1 VTAAPRPKIDDH
13 ERRLYLVENK
23 VETLSDQIEGVHE
36 DVRGTIRRLDTLTA
50 LLLDKSKPGLLRGTW
65 DAAGPWVSKSVAA
78 LLIAV
83 AVGVSAKCGYDLPVP
98 AAPTVQHPN

>member
-1 VTAAPRPKIDDH
+1 VIQPRPKIDDH
-13 ERRLYLVENK
+13 ERRLYLVENQ
-23 VETLSDQIEGVHE
+23 VSGLSERIEGVHE

-50 LLLDKSKPGLLRGTW
+50 MLLEKQKPGFVRGAW

-98 AAPTVQHPN
+98 SAPTVQHPN